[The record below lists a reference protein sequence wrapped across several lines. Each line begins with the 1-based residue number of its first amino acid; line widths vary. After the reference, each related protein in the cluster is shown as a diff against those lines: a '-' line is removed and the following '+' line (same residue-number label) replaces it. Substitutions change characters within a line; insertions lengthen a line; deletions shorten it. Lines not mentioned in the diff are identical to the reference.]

1 MKTSLAARALG
12 VTAALFIV
20 AGCNG
25 AGTQSQLSP
34 SNTTQTNASH
44 SVMNPLTHGASP
56 NFIGGTPKLHPRGG
70 RSWMLAKAVP
80 DNLWYVADTFASSIF
95 IYSWRKL
102 TPEGEINTG
111 LSEPYTFCV
120 DKTQDV
126 YVADFGLHEV
136 LEYTHGGTTPIKTL
150 GTNGFAIACSVD
162 PTTGNLAVSNFSGYP
177 SGNGSVL
184 VYAGATGTP
193 TVYSAPNLD
202 LYWLASYDS
211 SGNLFVDG
219 EDPSGAVSLAELPAG
234 GSSFEP
240 ITMDVTLGFP
250 GGVFWDGKYLDVGDQ
265 SINTIYQFTVS
276 GSGATEQ
283 GSLSLTGDIDAF
295 QFFIPKFGSGAVN
308 PQGNRV
314 IAADF
319 GAGAANKFLYPAGGS
334 PTKTITG
341 LTNPEGV
348 IVSKGKK

>member
-1 MKTSLAARALG
+1 MKSLLAAPALG
-12 VTAALFIV
+12 AAAALLIV

-25 AGTQSQLSP
+25 AGTQSQLAP
-34 SNTTQTNASH
+34 SNTMQTNAMH
-44 SVMNPLTHGASP
+44 SGMNPLTHGPSP
-56 NFIGGTPKLHPRGG
+56 NFIGGTPKLHPKKG
-70 RSWMLAKAVP
+70 RSWMLPQAVP

-102 TPEGEINTG
+102 TQEGEITG

-120 DKTQDV
+120 DKAQDV
-126 YVADFGLHEV
+126 YIADFGLREV
-136 LEYTHGGTTPIKTL
+136 LEYAHGGTTPIKTL
-150 GTNGFAIACSVD
+150 SSDGYAIACSVD
-162 PTTGNLAVSNFSGYP
+162 PTTGNLAVVNFEGYP

-184 VYAGATGTP
+184 VYTGATGTP

-202 LYWLASYDS
+202 LYWLAGYDP

-219 EDPSGAVSLAELPAG
+219 EDPSGVVSLAELPAG
-234 GSSFEP
+234 GSSFQA
-240 ITMDVTLGFP
+240 ITMNVSLGFP
-250 GGVFWDGKYLDVGDQ
+250 GGVQWDGKYLDVGDQ
-265 SINTIYQFTVS
+265 STNTIYQFTVS

-295 QFFIPKFGSGAVN
+295 QFFVPKFGSGKVN

-319 GAGAANKFLYPAGGS
+319 GSGEANKFLYPAGGS

-341 LTNPEGV
+341 LTDPEGV